1 MQYNQLDMDRE
12 EPDSGGDLR
21 CIATFGYGP
30 TNDLWPFT
38 LIDGA
43 RSFAAIANAGV
54 VRLGRPDPG
63 GPHYLTILFLL
74 SQAIESALKSNLLMR
89 GVTEAE
95 LMKIGHDLPRV
106 LARAEAAGSPP
117 PHLADYFLLRMIDGC
132 YRHQKQLQYHRAR
145 EIKLPLLRPVR
156 QLAHEYI
163 RPHYGVGPDEPVN
176 PPTAGWSIDPEA
188 DYGGPT
194 LAQFREA
201 APRSGDPSD
210 LTEVPG
216 REDVTPPSTP

>member
-1 MQYNQLDMDRE
+1 LDN
-12 EPDSGGDLR
+12 SLTS
-21 CIATFGYGP
+21 IVTFGYGR

-43 RSFAAIANAGV
+43 RSYAAVADAGV
-54 VRLGRPDPG
+54 VRLGRPDAG

-74 SQAIESALKSNLLMR
+74 GQAIENSLKSYLLIR
-89 GVTEAE
+89 GVTEGE
-95 LMKIGHDLPRV
+95 LVKMGHDLPRV
-106 LARAEAAGSPP
+106 LAQTEIAGWPAQHP
-117 PHLADYFLLRMIDGC
+117 ADHFLLKVIDGS

-145 EIKLPLLRPVR
+145 EMKMPLLRPVR
-156 QLAHEYI
+156 ELAHEYI
-163 RPHYGVGPDEPVN
+163 GRHRAPQLRGSSPNDELVN
-176 PPTAGWSIDPEA
+176 ASTAGWSIDPEA

-201 APRSGDPSD
+201 APLSGDLSD

-216 REDVTPPSTP
+216 GEHGVTGS

>member
-1 MQYNQLDMDRE
+1 MNDAEINWGNPPR
-12 EPDSGGDLR
+12 R
-21 CIATFGYGP
+21 VTTFGYGP
-30 TNDLWPFT
+30 KNDLWPFT
-38 LIDGA
+38 LIEGA
-43 RSFAAIANAGV
+43 RSFAAIADAGV

-63 GPHYLTILFLL
+63 SPHYPTILFLL
-74 SQAIESALKSNLLMR
+74 SQAIETALKSILLMR

-106 LARAEAAGSPP
+106 LAHTAGAGWPA
-117 PHLADYFLLRMIDGC
+117 PHPADHFLLTVIDGC

-156 QLAHEYI
+156 ELAHEYI
-163 RPHYGVGPDEPVN
+163 GPHYRLGPDEPVSAS
-176 PPTAGWSIDPEA
+176 TAGWSIDPAA

-201 APRSGDPSD
+201 APPSGDVNE
-210 LTEVPG
+210 LTEAPG
-216 REDVTPPSTP
+216 CGDGVKPP

>member
-1 MQYNQLDMDRE
+1 MNDEAPYR
-12 EPDSGGDLR
+12 GDTPR
-21 CIATFGYGP
+21 RVVTFGYGP

-43 RSFAAIANAGV
+43 RSFAAVADAGV

-74 SQAIESALKSNLLMR
+74 SQAIETALKSILLMR
-89 GVTEAE
+89 GVTETE

-106 LARAEAAGSPP
+106 LAHTEAAGWPA
-117 PHLADYFLLRMIDGC
+117 PHPADHFLLKVIDGC

-145 EIKLPLLRPVR
+145 ELKLPLLRPVR
-156 QLAHEYI
+156 ELAHKYI
-163 RPHYGVGPDEPVN
+163 GPHFRLGPDRPVSAS
-176 PPTAGWSIDPEA
+176 TAGWSIDPEA

-201 APRSGDPSD
+201 APPSGDVND
-210 LTEVPG
+210 LTEAPG
-216 REDVTPPSTP
+216 CTPL

>member
-1 MQYNQLDMDRE
+1 LGSSPMHVT
-12 EPDSGGDLR
+12 
-21 CIATFGYGP
+21 TFGYDR
-30 TNDLWPFT
+30 TSDLWPFT

-43 RSFAAIANAGV
+43 RSFAAIADAGV

-74 SQAIESALKSNLLMR
+74 SQAIESALKSNLLIR

-106 LARAEAAGSPP
+106 LAQTEAAGWPTQHP
-117 PHLADYFLLRMIDGC
+117 ADHFLLKVIDGC
-132 YRHQKQLQYHRAR
+132 YRHQKQLQYQRAR
-145 EIKLPLLRPVR
+145 EMKLPLLRPVR
-156 QLAHEYI
+156 ELAHEYI
-163 RPHYGVGPDEPVN
+163 GPHRRVSSPELVN
-176 PPTAGWSIDPEA
+176 ASTAGWSIDPEA

-201 APRSGDPSD
+201 APPSGDLSD
-210 LTEVPG
+210 LTETPG
-216 REDVTPPSTP
+216 CEDGVTPR